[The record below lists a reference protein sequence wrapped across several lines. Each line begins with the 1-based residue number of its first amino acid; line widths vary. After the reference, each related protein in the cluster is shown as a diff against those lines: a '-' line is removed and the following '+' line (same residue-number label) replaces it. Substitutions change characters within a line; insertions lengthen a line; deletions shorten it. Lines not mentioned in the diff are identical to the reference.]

1 VKRAAAGEVDLEY
14 EVSGSGDPVL
24 LIHGAFIADSFRPL
38 LREPLLGKYQLIAY
52 HRRGYGG
59 SSRTAVPM
67 TGQAQAADCRALL
80 QYLGLQR
87 AHVVGHSFGGCIA
100 LQLALDAPELVHSLV
115 LLEPALMVGASAR
128 AYRESLLQSA
138 QRYRTEGPQVVMQ
151 EFFRAR
157 WPTYTRAALESVLPG
172 GFQEALADTPAT
184 FELDIGLVDWTFTE
198 TEAQRITQPALVV
211 LGADSPKLHPRFE
224 ETYRHLLSWLPNAEG
239 FVLPEATHFLQLE
252 TPRASAGLA
261 AAMADFYAHH
271 PLASAE
277 QS

>member
-1 VKRAAAGEVDLEY
+1 MTIGSTGPRLIQGAAGEGTDLKRAAVGDVDLEY
-14 EVSGSGDPVL
+14 EVSGTGDPLVF
-24 LIHGAFIADSFRPL
+24 IHGAFIADSFRPL
-38 LREPLLGKYQLIAY
+38 LNEPRLANYSLITY
-52 HRRGYGG
+52 HRQGYGA
-59 SSRTAVPM
+59 SSRTVGPM

-80 QYLGLQR
+80 QYLGVQR

-115 LLEPALMVGASAR
+115 E
-128 AYRESLLQSA
+128 
-138 QRYRTEGPQVVMQ
+138 

-157 WPTYTRAALESVLPG
+157 WPSYTRAALESVLLG
-172 GFQEALADTPAT
+172 GFQQALADTPAT

-198 TEAQRITQPALVV
+198 AEARRIRQPALVV

-224 ETYRHLLSWLPNAEG
+224 ETYQNLLSWLPNAEG

-252 TPRASAGLA
+252 TPQASAGLA
-261 AAMADFYAHH
+261 VAMADFYGHH

-277 QS
+277 QSAGGVP